1 MSDLDDG
8 RQRHSTG
15 TEWEA
20 RVGYSRAI
28 RVGDLVYVAGTLG
41 VGADGTPPEGAYEQS
56 VAAFERIGA
65 ALEAMGGSVSDV
77 VRTRMYVVD
86 VEQNQYDVGR
96 AHSEW
101 FGQVMPASTM
111 LGVSGFVDPA
121 FLVEVEVDAVI
132 DEGRPAPC

>member
-1 MSDLDDG
+1 VSDLDDG

-86 VEQNQYDVGR
+86 VEQNQFDVGR

-101 FGQVMPASTM
+101 FGSVMPASTM

-132 DEGRPAPC
+132 DEG

>member
-1 MSDLDDG
+1 MIDPDDG

-15 TEWEA
+15 TEWET

-28 RVGDLVYVAGTLG
+28 RVGALVYVAGTLG
-41 VGADGTPPEGAYEQS
+41 VGPDGAPPEGAYDQC
-56 VAAFERIGA
+56 VAAFERISD
-65 ALEAMGGSVSDV
+65 ALEAMGGSTGDV

-86 VEQNQYDVGR
+86 IETNQFDVGR

-101 FGQVMPASTM
+101 FGAVMPASTM

-132 DEGRPAPC
+132 NED

>member
-28 RVGDLVYVAGTLG
+28 RVGALVYVAGTLG
-41 VGADGTPPEGAYEQS
+41 VGPDGAPPEGVYEQC
-56 VAAFERIGA
+56 VAAFERISG
-65 ALEAMGGSVSDV
+65 ALEAMGGSVGDV

-86 VEQNQYDVGR
+86 IEQNQFDVGR

-101 FGQVMPASTM
+101 FGAVMPASTM

-132 DEGRPAPC
+132 DEG

>member
-86 VEQNQYDVGR
+86 VEQNQFDVGR

-101 FGQVMPASTM
+101 FGSVMPASTM

-132 DEGRPAPC
+132 DEG